1 VSSDKGSQ
9 DTDVSG
15 NEAVETAARRGKKNE
30 INKGIDVQS
39 YSDKKTDSYMEGKNE
54 NFKKGKEPNIKIFGV
69 KIDPLN
75 KMFKKGS
82 GITRTYYTDK
92 VLKGTAKEKFSMLNS
107 EDKEKQYASYLEG
120 RTSGRTDA
128 MGRVNLN
135 YNKDNYDNSK
145 FQKTMTQVDA
155 ESKAETETPKT
166 TEEEEAAYK
175 KRKGLVGSRSLFSTG
190 GQRGFF
196 N

>member
-1 VSSDKGSQ
+1 MSADKGSQ

-15 NEAVETAARRGKKNE
+15 NEAVETEARRGKKNE
-30 INKGIDVQS
+30 INKNINVQN
-39 YSDKKTDSYMEGKNE
+39 YSDKKTDSYMESKNE
-54 NFKKGKEPNIKIFGV
+54 TFKDGKKTNTKSKLV
-69 KIDPLN
+69 N
-75 KMFKKGS
+75 KFFDKGS
-82 GITRTYYTDK
+82 KVTRTYYTDK
-92 VLKGTAKEKFSMLNS
+92 VLKGTAKEKFSMLS
-107 EDKEKQYASYLEG
+107 DKDKEKQYASYLEG

-128 MGRVNLN
+128 MGRVNVN

>member
-1 VSSDKGSQ
+1 MSADKGSQ

-30 INKGIDVQS
+30 INKGIDVQN
-39 YSDKKTDSYMEGKNE
+39 YSDKKTDSYMESKNE
-54 NFKKGKEPNIKIFGV
+54 TFKDGKTNTKSKLV
-69 KIDPLN
+69 N
-75 KMFKKGS
+75 KFFNKRSK
-82 GITRTYYTDK
+82 ITRTFYTDK
-92 VLKGTAKEKFSMLNS
+92 VLKGTSKEKFSMLS
-107 EDKEKQYASYLEG
+107 DKDKEKQYASYLEG

-128 MGRVNLN
+128 MGRVNVN